1 MLETTVS
8 ESVVAIENQSQPNAV
23 NAAPLVMNR
32 LKLSGYLL
40 SLRGRFVGVDFVK
53 QDGSVRA
60 LNGRLGV
67 HSRCKGGEN
76 KVATDVR
83 PYVTIFDAKADGY
96 RTLNLATV
104 STLRA
109 DHTVYSIVD

>member
-8 ESVVAIENQSQPNAV
+8 ESINTASVMSTLPKIVQ
-23 NAAPLVMNR
+23 MNR
-32 LKLSGYLL
+32 LQLSGFLQKL
-40 SLRGRFVGVDFVK
+40 NGRFVGVDFLK
-53 QDGSVRA
+53 KDGSARA

-67 HSRCKGGEN
+67 HSRSKGGEN
-76 KVATDVR
+76 KTATDER
-83 PYVTIFDAKADGY
+83 PYVTIFDVQANGY

-109 DHTVYSIVD
+109 NHTVYSLVD